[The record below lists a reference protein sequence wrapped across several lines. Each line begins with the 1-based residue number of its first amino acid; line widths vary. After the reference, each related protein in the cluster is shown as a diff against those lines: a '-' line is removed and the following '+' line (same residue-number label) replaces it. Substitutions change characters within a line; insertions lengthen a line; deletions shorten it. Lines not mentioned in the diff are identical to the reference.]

1 MDIALKKNIEDARYL
16 DTVKIQLADG
26 FKYNNIFEMLKRK
39 VENDQDGL
47 FLTFYNDGKLDK
59 QMSNKEFMVSVFYLS
74 GFMQRLG
81 ISNGSKV
88 VLFSTNHYNNV
99 IFYFACWTLGAVA
112 VPINVNEEFGRIEY
126 IVGNAGAKYIF
137 TTKEYNAKI
146 TGLKSVVITKFED
159 INYSAQ
165 TTFNFD
171 IGRSASINDEALIV
185 YTSGTTGNP
194 KGVVLTQFN
203 LLIDSFFIAKWHKVN
218 KGDAMMC
225 VLPLHHVNGIV
236 VTLLTP
242 LIAGGKIVLNNKF
255 HTHSFFPVIEKE
267 SVKIVSVV
275 PTLLQFLLHS
285 EIDIKRYNLSK
296 FSHIICGAG
305 PLTCELARNF
315 EEKFNIK
322 IVHGYGLSE
331 TTCYSCFI
339 PYNLPNDEHKKWQN
353 DFGFPSIGIPLQCNE
368 MEIHDDKGNS
378 MNEGERGEIV
388 IKGLN
393 VMKYYFMN
401 DEANTKAFEN
411 GWFHSGDEGFFRFD
425 NKGNKYFFITGR
437 LKELIIRGGV
447 NISPLEI
454 DEVLNSSE
462 LIESA
467 IAVGFDNDWYGEEVG
482 AFVKLKN
489 GIPESDEIAN
499 EILKFCRNKLPF
511 YKSPKV
517 VVFSD
522 FIPVTSTGKY
532 RRNSV
537 KDRFESYK
545 KIQFNK

>member
-1 MDIALKKNIEDARYL
+1 MDSILRKNIENAHNLNSGNISLEVFNY
-16 DTVKIQLADG
+16 K
-26 FKYNNIFEMLKRK
+26 NIFDLLKK
-39 VENDQDGL
+39 KTEDDPNES
-47 FLTFYNDGKLDK
+47 FLTFYNDGKFEK
-59 QMSNKEFMVSVFYLS
+59 KMSYKEFLNSVFYLAEY
-74 GFMQRLG
+74 MQKVG
-81 ISNGSKV
+81 ISNGSRV

-126 IVGNAGAKYIF
+126 IIGNAGAKYIF
-137 TTKEYNAKI
+137 TTKEFYNKI
-146 TGLKSVVITKFED
+146 KDIKSVEISIFE
-159 INYSAQ
+159 NLNFSGQ
-165 TTFNFD
+165 TFFNFD
-171 IGRSASINDEALIV
+171 IGRCATLKDEALIV

-203 LLIDSFFIAKWHKVN
+203 LLIDSFFISKWHNVN

-255 HTHSFFPVIEKE
+255 HTHSFFPIIEKE

-285 EIDIKRYNLSK
+285 EIDISNYNLNK
-296 FSHIICGAG
+296 FSHLICGAG

-315 EEKFNIK
+315 EEKFKIK

-339 PYNLPNDEHKKWQN
+339 PFNLSNVEHKKWQN
-353 DFGFPSIGIPLQCNE
+353 DFGFPSIGTPLQCNE
-368 MEIHDDKGNS
+368 MEIHDEKGKAV
-378 MNEGERGEIV
+378 NEGDRGEIV

-401 DEANTKAFEN
+401 DEANMKAFEN

-425 NKGNKYFFITGR
+425 DKGNKYFFITGR

-467 IAVGFDNDWYGEEVG
+467 IAVGFENDWYGEEIG

-489 GIPESDEIAN
+489 GIRESEDIAN
-499 EILKFCRNKLPF
+499 EILTFCRKKLPF

-537 KDRFESYK
+537 KDKFEKYK